1 MQENLIQQM
10 ASNKFKKEYLAVV
23 SGILPVK
30 KGTINKPIARKPNSI
45 IERYISSDGKQAI
58 THFEVLQEF
67 SSFSLVKCTLE
78 TGRTHQIRVHFASI
92 GHPLVGDDLY
102 GTKSDL
108 IIGQALACSR
118 LSFYHPVSNNYISF
132 CLNDCPFDFL

>member
-1 MQENLIQQM
+1 M

-30 KGTINKPIARKPNSI
+30 KETINKPIARKPNSI
-45 IERYISSDGKQAI
+45 IERCISSNGKQAI

-92 GHPLVGDDLY
+92 GHPL
-102 GTKSDL
+102 
-108 IIGQALACSR
+108 ALACSR